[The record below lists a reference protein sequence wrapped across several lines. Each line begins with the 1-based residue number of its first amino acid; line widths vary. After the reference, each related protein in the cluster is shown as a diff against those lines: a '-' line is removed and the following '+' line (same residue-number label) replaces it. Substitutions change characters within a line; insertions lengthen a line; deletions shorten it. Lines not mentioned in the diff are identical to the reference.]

1 MRLYGFIFQSMGTLL
16 GLNFVL
22 SKKATKID
30 EIFLKNMN
38 FNSGDIEKYKK
49 PQSKISAADLH
60 LNGFSQE

>member
-1 MRLYGFIFQSMGTLL
+1 MGTLL

-38 FNSGDIEKYKK
+38 FNSGDIGKYKK

-60 LNGFSQE
+60 LNGFS